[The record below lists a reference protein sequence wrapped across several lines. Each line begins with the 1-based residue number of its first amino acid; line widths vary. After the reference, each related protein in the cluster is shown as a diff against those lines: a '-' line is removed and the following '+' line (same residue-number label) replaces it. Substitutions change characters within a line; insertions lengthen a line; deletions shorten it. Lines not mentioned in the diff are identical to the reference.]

1 MRGLKHEG
9 LYIAPHFL
17 DPSSLQSLIFSC
29 EGSYG
34 PALLF
39 LKPLIRLFPRI
50 GPHFSISFFSWL
62 AHFSGKADVSL
73 S

>member
-39 LKPLIRLFPRI
+39 LKPLIFKT
-50 GPHFSISFFSWL
+50 PHSTITPP
-62 AHFSGKADVSL
+62 SL
-73 S
+73 TSSLGVDLW